1 MADGDDRAF
10 RPAPATSGRAARR
23 WRVRLVKARRFVS
36 GYLFS
41 SVARTILI
49 INLVGLAALL
59 LGILYLNQFRAGL
72 IEARVESLLVQGE
85 ILAAAIAGSASV
97 ERGALTVDPTR
108 LLEDLGADP
117 EVVEEPPLA
126 AFDLNPARIAPV
138 LHRLVQ
144 PARLRARVYDR
155 DGYLVLDSRFLV
167 GGDLFRPPLPPPP
180 PGVMERAWRW
190 LRMLVGRDDLPRYR
204 ELGASEGRDY
214 AEVAQSLQGVA
225 ASVVRVNDRDELI
238 VSVAVPVSRQRATVG
253 ALMLS
258 TQGGEIDDVVDG
270 ERAAIL
276 RVFLVAAGVMSVL
289 SLLLS
294 GSIAGPLRR
303 LADAAERVAR
313 GTRARE
319 EIPDFTDRQD
329 EIGHLSGAL
338 RDMTGALY
346 DRIEAIER
354 FAADVAHELKNP
366 LTSLRSAVET
376 LPLARRE
383 EDRTRLLEIIRHD
396 VKRLDRLIT
405 DISEAS
411 RLDAEL
417 QREGGRRVDLSRV
430 LAAVVAVQND
440 TRRDGEP
447 MIALALA
454 PGTLGGKAFLVDGH
468 ESRLGQVFAN
478 LIDNA
483 KSFSPPEG
491 TVRVMARREGGVVE
505 VIVDDDGP
513 GISVEPIERIFERFY
528 TDRPQASF
536 GNNSGLGLS
545 ISRQIVD
552 AHRGT
557 ILAENRLLD
566 GRVTGARFT
575 VRLPGA

>member
-1 MADGDDRAF
+1 VADGSDRAF
-10 RPAPATSGRAARR
+10 LGAPASAGRAARR
-23 WRVRLVKARRFVS
+23 WRVRFAKARRLLSRYV
-36 GYLFS
+36 FS

-49 INLVGLAALL
+49 INLAGLAALL

-85 ILAAAIAGSASV
+85 ILAAAIAGGASV

-108 LLEDLGADP
+108 LLEDLTADP
-117 EVVEEPPLA
+117 DMTDEPPPA
-126 AFDLNPARIAPV
+126 AFDLNPARIAPI

-167 GGDLFRPPLPPPP
+167 GGDVFQAERPAPPPDL
-180 PGVMERAWRW
+180 MERAWRW
-190 LRMLVGRDDLPRYR
+190 IRRLVGRDDLPRYR

-238 VSVAVPVSRQRATVG
+238 VSVAVPVSRQRMTVG

-258 TQGGEIDDVVDG
+258 TQGGEIDEVVDG

-276 RVFLVAAGVMSVL
+276 RVFLVAAGVMSIL

-303 LADAAERVAR
+303 LAGAAERVAR

-376 LPLARRE
+376 LPLAKRE
-383 EDRTRLLEIIRHD
+383 QDRARLLDIIRHD

-417 QREGGRRVDLSRV
+417 QREGGKRVDLGRV
-430 LAAVVAVQND
+430 LGTVVTIQND
-440 TRRDGEP
+440 TRREDEA

-454 PGTLGGKAFLVDGH
+454 PGPLGGKAFLVDGH

-483 KSFSPPEG
+483 KSFSPGDG
-491 TVRVMARREGGVVE
+491 TVRVTARREGGVVE
-505 VIVDDDGP
+505 VTVDDDGP

-528 TDRPQASF
+528 TDRPQTSF

-545 ISRQIVD
+545 ISKQIVE

-557 ILAENRLLD
+557 ILAENRVLD
-566 GRVTGARFT
+566 GHVAGARFT